1 MLPMTKEF
9 KEFLRCLLDW
19 AIDAYRN
26 HLNSPRSA
34 NHTLFAITLLTMA
47 EMMYLRYAQHLPED
61 LRAAAGGVGHRALKV
76 MFAIPVLGVIVIRI
90 AEIFTVTQSVGFA
103 ICLVVISIMPME
115 ILHAV
120 MYLVSMARNWMS
132 NSEVEERDETES
144 APLPEQ
150 TDLREGHFTS
160 YRRGFDPSV
169 IPCASS

>member
-1 MLPMTKEF
+1 
-9 KEFLRCLLDW
+9 
-19 AIDAYRN
+19 
-26 HLNSPRSA
+26 
-34 NHTLFAITLLTMA
+34 
-47 EMMYLRYAQHLPED
+47 
-61 LRAAAGGVGHRALKV
+61 

-132 NSEVEERDETES
+132 NSEAEERDETES

-160 YRRGFDPSV
+160 AQARLRSIRDTMCFVIENSAIIVLFLEPVRTVTVLVVTPFVEILKWIMCTAHRRLRSRDHPESTVDDTNLGA
-169 IPCASS
+169 IPV